1 MRAMMALMH
10 PTPTTPTH
18 PAPRSVVMLGATGAV
33 GQEVLHALLALPQA
47 VQVTTLGR
55 RPVDTPAHARLRQHV
70 VEVHTPSSYAARL
83 QGQQAAICTFGV
95 GQPSKVSQAEFLRVD
110 KDAVL
115 AFAVACKQAG
125 VEHFELLGSVG
136 ADAASRSHYLR
147 TKGELRDALVA
158 LQFKRL
164 SIFQPSMILTP
175 ANRYGLS
182 QALTLALWPKLSFLL
197 GGGLRKYRGIAVG
210 SLGAAMARNLFV
222 PGPSVEVLHWPEFM
236 ALTTP

>member
-1 MRAMMALMH
+1 MMVLMH
-10 PTPTTPTH
+10 PTAPTPTY
-18 PAPRSVVMLGATGAV
+18 PAPHSVVMLGATGAV
-33 GQEVLHALLALPQA
+33 GQEVLQALLGLPQT

-55 RPVDTPAHARLRQHV
+55 RPLDIAAHDRLRQQV
-70 VEVHTPSSYAARL
+70 VDVHAPASYAPWL
-83 QGQQAAICTFGV
+83 QGRQAAICTFGV

-115 AFAVACKQAG
+115 AFALACKQAG
-125 VEHFELLGSVG
+125 VAHFELLGSVG

-175 ANRYGLS
+175 TNRYGLS
-182 QALTLALWPKLSFLL
+182 QALTLALWPKLTVLL
-197 GGGLRKYRGIAVG
+197 GGALRKYRGIAVG
-210 SLGAAMARNLFV
+210 TLGAAMARNLLV
-222 PGPSVEVLHWPEFM
+222 PGPAVEILHWPEFM
-236 ALTTP
+236 ALTSTPR

>member
-1 MRAMMALMH
+1 MMAVMH
-10 PTPTTPTH
+10 PTHPSAPR
-18 PAPRSVVMLGATGAV
+18 PAPGSVVLLGATGAV
-33 GQEVLHALLALPQA
+33 GQEVLRALLDLPQA
-47 VQVTTLGR
+47 VQLTTLGR
-55 RPVDTPAHARLRQHV
+55 RPVNTPAHARLQQRV
-70 VEVHTPSSYAARL
+70 VDVHTPASYAPWL

-95 GQPSKVSQAEFLRVD
+95 GQPSQVSRSEFLRVD

-182 QALTLALWPKLSFLL
+182 QALTLALWPKLTFLL

-210 SLGAAMARNLFV
+210 TLGAAMARNLFV
-222 PGPSVEVLHWPEFM
+222 PGPALEILHWPEFM
-236 ALTTP
+236 ALSTAPR